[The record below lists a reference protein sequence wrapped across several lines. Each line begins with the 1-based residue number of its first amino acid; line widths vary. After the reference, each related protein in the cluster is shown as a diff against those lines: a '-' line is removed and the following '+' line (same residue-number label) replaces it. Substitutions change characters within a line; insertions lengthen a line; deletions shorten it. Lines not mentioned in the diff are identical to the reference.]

1 MRPPALFL
9 GKSDAC
15 WFAHY
20 LSRDQIKRFMNKGER
35 ISRLVAQKGVED
47 VDPGQ
52 GDVTKHP
59 FYRAFFYCW
68 NEKHYYEAHDVL
80 EQLWLKTKSSDADYF
95 KGLIQAA
102 GAFVHLQKR
111 FEHPLHAKH
120 SRRLSPAARLF
131 RLADKNL
138 SRFAP
143 RHHGLDVAALC
154 ELLRGCA
161 DRIVASGYEINPWSP
176 ETAPKLRLD

>member
-80 EQLWLKTKSSDADYF
+80 EQLWLKT
-95 KGLIQAA
+95 
-102 GAFVHLQKR
+102 
-111 FEHPLHAKH
+111 
-120 SRRLSPAARLF
+120 
-131 RLADKNL
+131 
-138 SRFAP
+138 
-143 RHHGLDVAALC
+143 
-154 ELLRGCA
+154 
-161 DRIVASGYEINPWSP
+161 
-176 ETAPKLRLD
+176 